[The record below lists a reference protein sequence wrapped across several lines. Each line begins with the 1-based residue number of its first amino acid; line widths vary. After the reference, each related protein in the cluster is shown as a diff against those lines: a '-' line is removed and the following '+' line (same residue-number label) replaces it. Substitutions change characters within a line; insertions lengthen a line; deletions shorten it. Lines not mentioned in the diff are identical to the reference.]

1 MTNIDTIDSID
12 TIDLNNLWGV
22 FKDNKNNE
30 IENNNKGLSNFF
42 SKCSECDST
51 DLISDEGFN
60 ICTNCGALNDGVID
74 SCAEWRFYGNDD
86 SKSSDPNRC
95 GLPTNE
101 LLPESSLG
109 STISF
114 RYGESYE
121 MKKIRNY
128 HTWNAM
134 PYKERSLY
142 NVFDAI
148 QIRAINSGIPS
159 CIIEEAKILYK
170 KISETRISR
179 GSNRKGIIASCIY
192 KACKLKK
199 VPRSAKEIA
208 EIFQLP
214 ITHMT
219 KGCKKF
225 DEIMNFNKSDKSTI
239 DIVGSKSNDFIARFC
254 SKLNISNDV
263 LEICKSVCEAAEK
276 YSLVSENTPPSVA
289 AGSIFLVCTLL
300 NINISK
306 KDISNS
312 CKISEVT
319 ISKCYKKLL
328 RYHQHLLP
336 KDIINKLY

>member
-1 MTNIDTIDSID
+1 MTTYEIND
-12 TIDLNNLWGV
+12 NLWNV
-22 FKDNKNNE
+22 FEKKNDDILKKYNSEVSKINKCKYCESYDIITDNGS
-30 IENNNKGLSNFF
+30 I
-42 SKCSECDST
+42 
-51 DLISDEGFN
+51 
-60 ICTNCGALNDGVID
+60 ICKTCASINSCPID
-74 SCAEWRFYGNDD
+74 SCAEWRFYGSED
-86 SKSSDPNRC
+86 SKLSDPNRC

-109 STISF
+109 STIAF
-114 RYGESYE
+114 KYGESYE

-134 PYKERSLY
+134 PYRERSLY
-142 NVFDAI
+142 NVFDSI
-148 QIRAINSGIPS
+148 QLRAINSGIPS
-159 CIIEEAKILYK
+159 CIIEEAKIMYK

-192 KACKLKK
+192 KACKLKN

-208 EIFQLP
+208 EIFQLQ

-225 DEIMNFNKSDKSTI
+225 DEIMNFNKNNNTSINTNSSSSI
-239 DIVGSKSNDFIARFC
+239 DFLERFC
-254 SKLNISNDV
+254 SRLSIGNEIYDV
-263 LEICKSVCEAAEK
+263 CIYVCKQAEK

-289 AGSIFLVCTLL
+289 AGCIYLVCTLL
-300 NINISK
+300 NINVSK
-306 KDISNS
+306 KDISVS

-328 RYHQHLLP
+328 KYHNHLLP
-336 KDIINKLY
+336 KEITEKLYKNRSV

>member
-192 KACKLKK
+192 KACILQGC
-199 VPRSAKEIA
+199 PRSAKEIA
-208 EIFQLP
+208 EIFKLN

-225 DEIMNFNKSDKSTI
+225 DEILNLEHGQNLCLSSNTTKSI
-239 DIVGSKSNDFIARFC
+239 DFIERFC
-254 SKLNISNDV
+254 SKLN
-263 LEICKSVCEAAEK
+263 L
-276 YSLVSENTPPSVA
+276 
-289 AGSIFLVCTLL
+289 GG
-300 NINISK
+300 
-306 KDISNS
+306 
-312 CKISEVT
+312 KIYGE
-319 ISKCYKKLL
+319 
-328 RYHQHLLP
+328 
-336 KDIINKLY
+336 